1 MTKGFDDLT
10 CPNDSKNL
18 CQSQTD
24 RKTDQDSN
32 QSAKKTYRLENKIDD
47 IF

>member
-24 RKTDQDSN
+24 RKTDKDNNKSV
-32 QSAKKTYRLENKIDD
+32 KKAAEQKLYGWTQ
-47 IF
+47 